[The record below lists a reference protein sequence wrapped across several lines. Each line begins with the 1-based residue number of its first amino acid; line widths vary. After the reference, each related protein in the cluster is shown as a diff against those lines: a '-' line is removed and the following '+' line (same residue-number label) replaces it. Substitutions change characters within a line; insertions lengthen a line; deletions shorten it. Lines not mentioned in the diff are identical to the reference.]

1 MYVITS
7 GGKTVGKVEQ
17 IIHIRLHENG
27 CYVPCDAS
35 EAEGFCVKLAA
46 TRTDEDGNE
55 YQEVADT
62 VFHRPGR
69 TLKGTEP
76 EGFFEA
82 QSVESQLDDAMR
94 MLAELE
100 EAYDRSEISEN

>member
-7 GGKTVGKVEQ
+7 DGQTIGKAE
-17 IIHIRLHENG
+17 HIVHIKLHENG

-35 EAEGFCVKLAA
+35 DASGFCVKLA
-46 TRTDEDGNE
+46 TSMTDEDGNK
-55 YQEVADT
+55 YQNVSDT
-62 VFHRPGR
+62 VFHLSGR

-76 EGFFEA
+76 EGFFET

-94 MLAELE
+94 MLADLE
-100 EAYDRSEISEN
+100 EAYDRSEVSED